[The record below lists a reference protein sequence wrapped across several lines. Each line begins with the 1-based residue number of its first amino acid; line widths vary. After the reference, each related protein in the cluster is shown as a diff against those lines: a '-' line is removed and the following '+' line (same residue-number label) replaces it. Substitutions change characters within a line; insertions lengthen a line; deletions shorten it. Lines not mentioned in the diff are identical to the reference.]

1 MIEPSCGSNKSSG
14 SLKDEEEQA
23 LRKALAALKAQSMFC
38 NYSFF
43 LNSIH
48 GDFYELFLK
57 FILRSILGYFFI
69 FILTSQRSMLRC
81 FYRHH
86 KQNDS

>member
-23 LRKALAALKAQSMFC
+23 LHQALAALKAQSMCC

-43 LNSIH
+43 LISIH
-48 GDFYELFLK
+48 GDFHEFH
-57 FILRSILGYFFI
+57 I
-69 FILTSQRSMLRC
+69 FI
-81 FYRHH
+81 
-86 KQNDS
+86 KKE